1 MSKEF
6 SFSADIDHSV
16 EQVHAALISEEYWK
30 GRLGG
35 SPTGSVEIA
44 APQGPGTVRVTLT
57 DETDISGLPAVV
69 RGILRGPLV
78 MERTDEW
85 GPLDGGVARGTLTG
99 GSSSFPVTIEG
110 RSELRDRDGG
120 AVLEVRGQVTVK
132 VPVVGGQVEGL
143 VLQMVEAIV
152 SGDGAALN
160 AQLAG
165 N

>member
-6 SFSADIDHSV
+6 SFSADIDHNV

-35 SPTGSVEIA
+35 STTGSVEVGSPA
-44 APQGPGTVRVTLT
+44 GPGTVRATLT
-57 DETDISGLPAVV
+57 DETDTSGLPAVV

-78 MERTDEW
+78 MVRTDEW
-85 GPLDGGVARGTLTG
+85 GPLEGGAAQGTLTG

-110 RSELRDRDGG
+110 RSGLRARDGG
-120 AVLEVRGQVTVK
+120 AVLEVSGQVTVK
-132 VPVVGGQVEGL
+132 VPVVGGQIEGL
-143 VLQMVEAIV
+143 VVQMVEAIV

-160 AQLAG
+160 EKLSG